1 MRSNLLGVRPT
12 PAQVLATA
20 PGDEVVGQPDVVMDR
35 AFDLPAPP
43 AAVWPWIGQLGKD
56 RAGWYLPR
64 WVERFVPSRH
74 RALRRID
81 ESLQHLQPGDVI
93 PDWGG
98 KNATFEIVTHEAPNL
113 LVHRSTRGD
122 MQLSWAIML
131 HPSAGGTRMHLR
143 LRMAGIKH
151 RRIAEIGGGLV
162 DLLTVA
168 GLAGGLR
175 ERVSDTSNA
184 S

>member
-12 PAQVLATA
+12 PTEVLATA
-20 PGDEVVGQPDVVMDR
+20 PGDEIVDQPDVVMDR

-43 AAVWPWIGQLGKD
+43 AAVWPWINQLGKD

-64 WVERFVPSRH
+64 WVERFVPARR
-74 RALRRID
+74 RALGRID
-81 ESLQHLQPGDVI
+81 ESLQQLQPGDVI

-98 KNATFEIVTHEAPNL
+98 KNAIFKIVTHQAPNL
-113 LVHRSTRGD
+113 LVHRSTRANT
-122 MQLSWAIML
+122 QLSWAIML
-131 HPSAGGTRMHLR
+131 QPSPGGTRMHLR

-151 RRIAEIGGGLV
+151 RRTAEIGGGLV

-168 GLAGGLR
+168 GLAAGLR
-175 ERVSDTSNA
+175 ERIAAAKNA
-184 S
+184 D

>member
-1 MRSNLLGVRPT
+1 
-12 PAQVLATA
+12 
-20 PGDEVVGQPDVVMDR
+20 MDR

-43 AAVWPWIGQLGKD
+43 SIVWPWISQLGKD

-64 WVERFVPSRH
+64 SIERFVPRRG
-74 RALRRID
+74 RALRHID
-81 ESLQHLQPGDVI
+81 ESLQQLKPGDVI

-98 KNATFEIVTHEAPNL
+98 KNATFEIVTHDAPNL
-113 LVHRSTRGD
+113 LVHRSTRGA

-131 HPSAGGTRMHLR
+131 RPSPAGTRMHLR

-151 RRIAEIGGGLV
+151 RRIAEFGGAPI

-175 ERVSDTSNA
+175 ERVADPAERST
-184 S
+184 